1 MIRWVIWL
9 VIRWLIRNL
18 EKIAGGLNVSGAGG
32 AGGSAAGAVQSDLGC
47 YQVCFEGG
55 MDQKV
60 SMFGFDSTKICLKVH
75 PFASRGVVIDHTFI
89 GISFGGDPASVQT
102 EERWVYTGEGRGSY
116 SQDWAAKQVW

>member
-1 MIRWVIWL
+1 M
-9 VIRWLIRNL
+9 IRWLIRNL

-55 MDQKV
+55 MDQKL

-75 PFASRGVVIDHTFI
+75 IPFFSSCCLIHCFFQCFSCFFLNIVFPESVAKG
-89 GISFGGDPASVQT
+89 SF
-102 EERWVYTGEGRGSY
+102 
-116 SQDWAAKQVW
+116 